1 MCEEQGVRKQVKDRT
16 ERRGEVVGTRARSV
30 CLHQF
35 ATFNSQPRPFPPP
48 SFIVYNAGKNE
59 LYTRH

>member
-35 ATFNSQPRPFPPP
+35 ATFNS
-48 SFIVYNAGKNE
+48 
-59 LYTRH
+59 